1 MSHSKEASSHIIIFN
16 AHFPINSL
24 IWSHFHYSLPFPG
37 FKLFLNLS
45 IKILTLFFLIF
56 MYI

>member
-24 IWSHFHYSLPFPG
+24 IWSLIFIIPF
-37 FKLFLNLS
+37 LFLGLNY
-45 IKILTLFFLIF
+45 F
-56 MYI
+56 